1 MDGEIAVPRD
11 TKTKGKS
18 ATNGHKPKLDA
29 KLAKLVE
36 KRTKKL
42 RQQLV
47 DATRLERKRV
57 RALDK
62 AHRRRQL
69 IEAALGELESGKP
82 MPAVTGISEPVAAE
96 QVPVMEPTP
105 AKAPAKAPAAPVAAA
120 TKRAPV
126 RRSRPAP
133 APKA

>member
-1 MDGEIAVPRD
+1 MASDSKA
-11 TKTKGKS
+11 KGKS
-18 ATNGHKPKLDA
+18 AANGHKPKLDA

-42 RQQLV
+42 RQQLAE
-47 DATRLERKRV
+47 ATRLERKRV

-82 MPAVTGISEPVAAE
+82 MPALPEISEPVSTE
-96 QVPVMEPTP
+96 PVPVME
-105 AKAPAKAPAAPVAAA
+105 AAPAKAPVAAV